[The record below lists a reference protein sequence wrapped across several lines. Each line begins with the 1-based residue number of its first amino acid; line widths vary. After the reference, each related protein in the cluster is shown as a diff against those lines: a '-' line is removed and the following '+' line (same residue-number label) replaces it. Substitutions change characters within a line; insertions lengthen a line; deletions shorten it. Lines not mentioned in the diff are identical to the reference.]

1 MTPVIGI
8 TTYGED
14 DNGSFTL
21 PREYVD
27 SVRRAGGAALLLPPG
42 ETALDVIQGRL
53 DGLII
58 AGGGDIDPS
67 VYGGHHHESVYM
79 VDADRDR
86 MEIRLAQLA
95 IERQVPTLAICR
107 GAQIVAVAQSGTLHE
122 HIPDVFGEELLHR
135 LPPREPTVH
144 EVRVLKDSRLA
155 GILGETSCAAAS
167 WHHQALKTVPST
179 LRIVAHA
186 PDGVVEAFEMSEH
199 HWLFG
204 VQWHP
209 ELTAD
214 KDPAQQRLFD
224 ALIHASR
231 EASEKANGG
240 R

>member
-1 MTPVIGI
+1 MAPIIGI

-14 DNGSFTL
+14 DNGSYTL

-27 SVRRAGGAALLLPPG
+27 SVRRAGGVALLLPPG
-42 ETALDVIQGRL
+42 ESALHVVQGRL
-53 DGLII
+53 DGLIL

-67 VYGGHHHESVYM
+67 VYGGDHHESVYM

-95 IERQVPTLAICR
+95 IERQIPTLAICR
-107 GAQIVAVAQSGTLHE
+107 GAQIVAVAEGGTLYE
-122 HIPDVFGEELLHR
+122 HIPDVYGEELLHR
-135 LPPREPTVH
+135 LPPREPTAH
-144 EVRVLKDSRLA
+144 EVRVVHDSRLA
-155 GILGETSCAAAS
+155 GILGQTSCATAS
-167 WHHQALKTVPST
+167 WHHQALKTVPAT

-186 PDGVVEAFEMSEH
+186 PDGVMEAFEMCAH

-224 ALIHASR
+224 ALVQVSR
-231 EASEKANGG
+231 QVPEC
-240 R
+240 RRT